1 MLTVLKFRCQRIR
14 TRKAFQMNNT
24 LRIVLV
30 FLVLS
35 VANVGADPAA
45 ADDTTSTG
53 WKRSLIFDLT
63 TSQTAYSDSWVGGE
77 AGSVNWVSNLNGTA
91 EKQLSNRLNYRSIL
105 RLSFGQTLI
114 QDPETKDWS
123 KPRKSTDLIDWEN
136 LGRLT
141 LGGLVDPYAALRIES
156 QFYDGKLADK
166 KLFFSPIKITESAGI
181 AKVLYS
187 RNDDQITSRLG
198 LGLRQIIKTVIL
210 DTISFATQDST
221 LTDGGLEW
229 VSDATLS
236 FHKNLRYTGKLT
248 LYKAFFFSESDR
260 TDGTEFE
267 NDWKAVDVNW
277 ENIIAASITKIVT
290 VNMYTQLL
298 YDKEVSRKGRFKQ
311 TLAIGIVIKMI

>member
-1 MLTVLKFRCQRIR
+1 MKI
-14 TRKAFQMNNT
+14 T

-30 FLVLS
+30 SFALLV
-35 VANVGADPAA
+35 AGIGVGPVV
-45 ADDTTSTG
+45 ADDSTSTG
-53 WKRSLIFDLT
+53 WKRSFIFDLT
-63 TSQTAYSDSWVGGE
+63 TTQTAYSDSWVGGE
-77 AGSVNWVSNLNGTA
+77 AGSVSWVSNLNGTA
-91 EKQLSNRLNYRSIL
+91 ERQLSERFNYRSIL
-105 RLSFGQTLI
+105 KVSFGQTLT

-141 LGGLVDPYAALRIES
+141 MGGLVDPYAALRIES
-156 QFYDGKLADK
+156 QFYDGKNADK
-166 KLFFSPIKITESAGI
+166 KLFFSPIKITESVGI

-187 RNDDQITSRLG
+187 RDNDQITSRLG
-198 LGLRQIIKTVIL
+198 LGLRQITKTVIL
-210 DTISFATQDST
+210 DTISFATEDST

-277 ENIIAASITKIVT
+277 ENIISASITKIVT

-311 TLAIGIVIKMI
+311 TLAIGIVISMI